1 MYPALFT
8 NIKRSSCLEA
18 ERLSLSLLK
27 WFHSTLPI
35 EKLCTNAFQ
44 KSLSDLK
51 KINFLLGKKSLSN
64 EMNIYRNLAC
74 SCCKTEPRIRFC
86 WRKST
91 ETPEIVLEVTAD
103 GPVKPEQANYGCTW
117 SIQLPLEDREK
128 KKVGGP
134 AFSSCSDCK
143 AMRSMSLG
151 MRCFSSGLCLFLYA
165 LWSAARD
172 SWLCRVLFL
181 CFKGAQ
187 MKPGSLLLCFYLV
200 HI

>member
-1 MYPALFT
+1 M
-8 NIKRSSCLEA
+8 
-18 ERLSLSLLK
+18 
-27 WFHSTLPI
+27 
-35 EKLCTNAFQ
+35 
-44 KSLSDLK
+44 
-51 KINFLLGKKSLSN
+51 GKKSLSN

-74 SCCKTEPRIRFC
+74 SCCKTESRIRFC

-181 CFKGAQ
+181 RFKGAQ

-200 HI
+200 HIYSLGHMSF